1 MSANG
6 QSDYFIIYFLSF
18 LSSSRFSILSNMQ
31 KTLFFLHTTHFWL
44 LMPYIKKNVIY
55 ICYLL
60 FTFISYALPSVIHAR
75 GKMYVDILYAFCMTC
90 QRWWIDIDVYKEL
103 AHIQINSLIFSA
115 LTSIWKKTTL
125 KWKRTLNIDLSFTR
139 FVQAHGEKLKKGR

>member
-1 MSANG
+1 MTWVQMAKPTT
-6 QSDYFIIYFLSF
+6 LSF
-18 LSSSRFSILSNMQ
+18 ILFPPAVFQSCLTCRKPYFFSIP
-31 KTLFFLHTTHFWL
+31 HTFDF
-44 LMPYIKKNVIY
+44 PDAIYKKNVIY

-103 AHIQINSLIFSA
+103 AHIQINSLIFST